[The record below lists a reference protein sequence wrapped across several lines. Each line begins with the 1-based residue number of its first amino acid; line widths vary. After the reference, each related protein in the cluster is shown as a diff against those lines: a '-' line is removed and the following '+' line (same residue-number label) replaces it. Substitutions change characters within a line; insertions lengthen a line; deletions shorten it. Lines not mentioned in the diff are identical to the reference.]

1 MTPADPLE
9 RKRPKHIKVSRV
21 NGTEYHYDRLTNLP
35 ILAEP
40 GTNEYFKEIERGRA
54 GRGKAVKS
62 EGTLGRLVLEYKET
76 PQWST
81 KSPRTKSDYEKVFNY
96 LKPLDAMPITKINK
110 TFIIKLRNQ
119 AYNKG
124 EGRGRRFCNYLVQV
138 MSIVFNVCMEDLGLA
153 EENPADGINDIQ
165 RPNDAPIANRVWQ
178 LAEARAVFRAVRE
191 RNENLLAA
199 VAVGHYTGLR
209 EGDVISLL
217 RKAYN
222 GKMIQTRVNK
232 TGEKIWI
239 PAHPELREILDPYLA
254 QRDAARDVLPLKL
267 GDEPLILNRRGKPY
281 TSNGF
286 QGSFFKIIRQLEAE
300 SVVDDGLTFHGLR
313 SSCATAL
320 AEVGCSAHEIMAVL
334 GHTTLEMAQKYTK
347 EAERRR
353 LAGQA
358 FTRLLAA
365 EDAARNATS

>member
-1 MTPADPLE
+1 
-9 RKRPKHIKVSRV
+9 
-21 NGTEYHYDRLTNLP
+21 
-35 ILAEP
+35 
-40 GTNEYFKEIERGRA
+40 
-54 GRGKAVKS
+54 
-62 EGTLGRLVLEYKET
+62 
-76 PQWST
+76 
-81 KSPRTKSDYEKVFNY
+81 
-96 LKPLDAMPITKINK
+96 
-110 TFIIKLRNQ
+110 
-119 AYNKG
+119 
-124 EGRGRRFCNYLVQV
+124 
-138 MSIVFNVCMEDLGLA
+138 
-153 EENPADGINDIQ
+153 
-165 RPNDAPIANRVWQ
+165 
-178 LAEARAVFRAVRE
+178 
-191 RNENLLAA
+191 
-199 VAVGHYTGLR
+199 
-209 EGDVISLL
+209 VISLL

-222 GKMIQTRVNK
+222 GEMIQTRVNK

-267 GDEPLILNRRGKPY
+267 GDEPLILNRRRKAY

-286 QGSFFKIIRQLEAE
+286 QGSFFKIIRQLEAG

-320 AEVGCSAHEIMAVL
+320 AEAGCSAHEIMAVL